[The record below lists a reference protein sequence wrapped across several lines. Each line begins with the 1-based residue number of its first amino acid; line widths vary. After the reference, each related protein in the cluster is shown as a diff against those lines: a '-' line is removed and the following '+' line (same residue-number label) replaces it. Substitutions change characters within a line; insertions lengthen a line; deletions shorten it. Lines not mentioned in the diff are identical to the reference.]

1 MEIYKSKNI
10 EDLEN
15 KKISNLLWQ
24 YAIPS
29 IIGITVIALY
39 NIIDSIYIGH
49 GPNLGDHAIG
59 GLGVVLP
66 IMNLISGIGLLIG
79 AGAATRVSLYLGKKD
94 QESAEKVVGNSFLLT
109 IILTSITVFGIYI
122 YIDSIL
128 ISIGATEETF
138 PYAKEFLQYYLPG
151 NIFLTLNIAFN
162 SIMRASGYPKKSMYT
177 MLIGVIANIIIAPIF
192 IFIFNWGMK
201 GAAIATTLSMLIG
214 VTVVMIH
221 FFQKKHTLLFHWK
234 RVRIN
239 TNITWSIINI
249 GFAPFFMQ
257 IAASLVIFFINNQLK
272 KFGGSTAIEAYTI
285 ANRLTMVFIMILVG
299 LTQGMQP
306 IIGYNYGAKKMK
318 RVKETLIYTIKV
330 GVFIGFLG
338 LLFGFFLPNWVV
350 QPFNPSPNLAKEASI
365 ALQIM
370 TLTLPLSG
378 FQMVVSNFFQCIG
391 KAILSFFLSMT
402 RQFLV
407 LIPSLF
413 ILPNF
418 FNLNG
423 IWLSIPLSDIIS
435 TILAVFFLI
444 YQTYKL
450 KSLYV
455 I

>member
-1 MEIYKSKNI
+1 MEISKSKNI
-10 EDLEN
+10 EELN
-15 KKISNLLWQ
+15 NQKISHLLWQ

-79 AGAATRVSLYLGKKD
+79 AGASTRVSIYLGEKD
-94 QESAEKVVGNSFLLT
+94 KISAEKVVGNSFLIT
-109 IILTSITVFGIYI
+109 IILTSITIFFLYL
-122 YIDSIL
+122 YMDPIL
-128 ISIGATEETF
+128 ISIGATPETF
-138 PYAKEFLQYYLPG
+138 PYAKEFLHYYLPG
-151 NIFLTLNIAFN
+151 NTFLTLNIAFT

-177 MLIGVIANIIIAPIF
+177 MLIGVIANIIIAPLF
-192 IFIFNWGMK
+192 IFVFNWGMK
-201 GAAIATTLSMLIG
+201 GAAIATSVSMFIG
-214 VTVVMIH
+214 IIVVMIH
-221 FFQKKHTLLFHWK
+221 FFQKKHTLLLHWN
-234 RVRIN
+234 RVRLN
-239 TNITWSIINI
+239 ATITWSIINI

-257 IAASLVIFFINNQLK
+257 IAASIVIFFINNQLK

-306 IIGYNYGAKKMK
+306 IIGYNYGAKKIG
-318 RVKETLIYTIKV
+318 RVKETLTYTIKV
-330 GVFIGFLG
+330 GIFIGFLG
-338 LLFGFFLPNWVV
+338 LLLGLFLPQLVV
-350 QPFNPSPNLAKEASI
+350 QPFNPSPDLANEASL

-413 ILPNF
+413 ILPHF

-423 IWLSIPLSDIIS
+423 IWLSIPLSDFVS
-435 TILAVFFLI
+435 TLLSIVFIL
-444 YQTYKL
+444 YQIKQIN
-450 KSLYV
+450 K
-455 I
+455 